1 MDNTND
7 LNFKEEVTNDKGSIK
22 VESPFDHTGDI
33 VINDENENNNKIVA
47 VNPVKIN
54 EPPKNNNI
62 NQTDTLDESIA
73 VTLKRDLFRIYT
85 KLRYVVIPK
94 FNRID
99 DAIVNLELKNRE
111 YLEDIK
117 NTILI
122 EIAFIISR
130 SIRFRWQELQAKI
143 ATTAI
148 RIFKWTSKTSK

>member
-33 VINDENENNNKIVA
+33 VINDENENNKKIVA

-99 DAIVNLELKNRE
+99 DASVNLELKNWD
-111 YLEDIK
+111 LWGPLLF
-117 NTILI
+117 TLILCM
-122 EIAFIISR
+122 
-130 SIRFRWQELQAKI
+130 
-143 ATTAI
+143 
-148 RIFKWTSKTSK
+148 